1 MTKIKNTKKGMAKKT
16 LSMSLVV
23 AMLATSNVPV
33 WAAEFSDGSDVA
45 VTSEAA
51 APVAEDTTTD
61 AFTDEATPEVATEET
76 AAPATAVET
85 NTDGYVSTMKVEMD
99 AKGWGNEVKVSGTLK
114 DKNGN
119 NVVTEPE
126 YYENNKVDTNRR
138 VQVSYVWLSNGNEA
152 NYDKNLDTAS
162 AHPSNGILPTSALV
176 NSIKYTPSKDDFN
189 KDLSLMV
196 TVKRGNTVVYQETVA
211 GGVVGAQD
219 ISTKVFTEKIGVS
232 DVTYN
237 GKEQKVTPTNKYNN
251 NTEFGQ
257 ILTGNITWNY
267 AQASNDFTNVT
278 GEKNV
283 ITVTG
288 TLEGTYDATS
298 TAYGYKAVTPKD
310 KVGSYKITPLDITA
324 SNLVASMKTTSVEFT
339 GSKQYFGKSDVTM
352 QVKVNSD
359 GTKVDVS
366 DAINKNAQ
374 FEGVAAVGKYNLKVS
389 SAVLD
394 ENSSALKNFK
404 LPTTAVE
411 VTTDNKYE
419 IKARDL
425 AKCTVESDIELNID
439 DVKGATA
446 EELVNKIKE
455 QAGNVTFKG
464 QDGRTFVLSALLKD
478 GVNKKSDD
486 VTITAEQ
493 ALVNAIK
500 AGTTGTINGAVT
512 VAYQADTENVTN
524 KITVPVR
531 LTISNLA
538 NVKVKVNGTELKT
551 SSTASDM
558 LSLPYIAKAYD
569 LQKNENGITSF
580 AVEGLKTGEYKIS
593 YSDNVNA
600 GTVKVTVTGLLSY
613 AGSVKNFYF
622 KITPATVA
630 TESVS
635 MKDKVT
641 VNTANDADAS
651 LYKDAL
657 GLAIKQELFSG
668 NGKTTL
674 ELDKDYTVKYYYTK
688 NAVTNNN
695 KADAE
700 KADGD
705 NIAGNYVTAVVTV
718 KQGNYNTATF
728 VKSAEITKKKIS
740 GVTISVEKPSYTYTG
755 KQIVPEVV
763 VKDGSSVLEKGVDY
777 SLKLKDNVNVGTA
790 TVTVKALKDSDY
802 EEDSTATAT
811 FDITAAKAEDV
822 RLVLD
827 PATNSYNKG
836 KQVKPKVKE
845 VWLGDVE
852 VSDQFDKVHVT
863 YGDNNQAGK
872 EMGTLT
878 ISPKA
883 GNKNFTGT
891 KTQKFDIKGVE
902 LQGALKVYGANK
914 KQLKA
919 ETNHVIDWNTYHFY
933 YNGSEC
939 KFADEAFIPSNIAAA
954 KEGTDYEIKYI
965 RNVDAGYG
973 FVAVVAKGNY
983 EGNCTYSTKYSDHG
997 VEKYADWLGD
1007 QNGGYKLVDGKLTLN
1022 GTVIQNNIVDIVAFD
1037 IRASVFTAK
1046 NITVS
1051 NGVYATGLPVTP
1063 KVTVTVAGKTL
1074 VEGVDYKLNIRPQ
1087 DSDKGF
1093 TYPASVINATNGK
1106 VFYVDVVPMGGYE
1119 FDDVDGSN
1127 TFAWGIDKFDF
1138 AAADITASGDTV
1150 TVKNG
1155 NMVVDPSD
1163 YTVTKDEKAGTVTV
1177 AAKEGSKNYTGS
1189 QTVKADNV
1197 NIQAPVISSVKVVGN
1212 KATVVLSGE
1221 SDGASGYDYV
1231 ISKANDY
1238 ASSRVDVTKNQV
1250 KTTGDFNYVQ
1260 QGTYFAYCHAWTRNA
1275 EGKKIFSGWS
1285 NIYPFS
1291 VTAITPS
1298 QPVITSVKT
1307 KGSTVT
1313 VTYTKSSDATGYDV
1327 VLGSS
1332 AKRVNGEYRPVEYG
1346 KLVKKN
1352 IKGNVVTVTFKN
1364 VKKGTYYVGLHAF
1377 NRTAENG
1384 KKVFSRWSNVKKVNV
1399 K

>member
-33 WAAEFSDGSDVA
+33 WAAEFSDGTDAA
-45 VTSEAA
+45 VTSEAE
-51 APVAEDTTTD
+51 APVVEDTADADTA

-76 AAPATAVET
+76 VAPATAAEV
-85 NTDGYVSTMKVEMD
+85 NTDGYVSTMKVNLN
-99 AKGWGNEVKVSGTLK
+99 AKGWGNAVTVSGTLK
-114 DKNGN
+114 DKNGADVYTWDWN
-119 NVVTEPE
+119 EKANTG
-126 YYENNKVDTNRR
+126 
-138 VQVSYVWLSNGNEA
+138 VQVSYTWLSNGLEA
-152 NYDKNLDTAS
+152 NGKD
-162 AHPSNGILPTSALV
+162 PSGVLEQSSLV
-176 NSIKYTPSKDDFN
+176 NTITYTPSKEDFN

-219 ISTKVFTEKIGVS
+219 ISDKVFDSQIKFKDGVTS
-232 DVTYN
+232 TVYN
-237 GKEQKVTPTNKYNN
+237 GKEQKLTPENTYDNK
-251 NTEFGQ
+251 TDFGK

-278 GEKNV
+278 GAKNV

-298 TAYGYKAVTPKD
+298 TAYGYKAVTPD
-310 KVGSYKITPLDITA
+310 KYVGSYQITPLDITS

-352 QVKVNSD
+352 QVKVDDS
-359 GTKVDVS
+359 TKIDIT
-366 DAINKNAQ
+366 DAIDKDAK
-374 FEGVAAVGKYNLKVS
+374 FEGDTAVGKYNLKVS

-394 ENSSALKNFK
+394 KDNSALKNFK

-411 VTTDNKYE
+411 ATTDNKYE

-425 AKCTVESDIELNID
+425 AKCSVESDIELNID

-446 EELVNKIKE
+446 EGLVNAIKN
-455 QAGNVTFKG
+455 QASDVTFKG
-464 QDGRTFVLSALLKD
+464 QDGRTFALSNIL
-478 GVNKKSDD
+478 ND

-538 NVKVKVNGTELKT
+538 DVKVKVNGTELKT
-551 SSTASDM
+551 SATASDM

-569 LQKNENGITSF
+569 LQKKENGISSF
-580 AVEGLKTGEYKIS
+580 KVENLKTGEYKIS

-622 KITPATVA
+622 KITPATVKA
-630 TESVS
+630 ESVS

-657 GLAIKQELFSG
+657 ELAVKQELFAG

-674 ELDKDYTVKYYYTK
+674 GLDKDYTVKYYYTK
-688 NAVTNNN
+688 T
-695 KADAE
+695 KATTKDEAE

-718 KQGNYNTATF
+718 KQGNYNKVTF

-790 TVTVKALKDSDY
+790 TVTVKALDGSDY
-802 EEDSTATAT
+802 ETDSTATAT
-811 FDITAAKAEDV
+811 FSITAAKAEDV

-836 KQVKPKVKE
+836 KQVKPKVTE
-845 VWLGDVE
+845 VWLGDVN
-852 VSDQFDKVHVT
+852 VTSQFDTVHVT

-872 EMGTLT
+872 GMGTLT
-878 ISPKA
+878 ISPKT

-902 LQGALKVYGANK
+902 LKGALKVYGANK

-919 ETNHVIDWNTYHFY
+919 NDNHVINWNTYHFY

-939 KFADEAFIPSNIAAA
+939 KFADEAFIPSSIAAA

-965 RNVDAGYG
+965 RNVDAGFG

-983 EGNCTYSTKYSDHG
+983 EGNCTYSDYYTEDGIKY
-997 VEKYADWLGD
+997 YYDWLDD
-1007 QNGGYKLVDGKLTLN
+1007 QNGGYQLVDGKLTLN

-1063 KVTVTVAGKTL
+1063 KVNVTVAGKTL

-1163 YTVTKDEKAGTVTV
+1163 YTVTRDKKAGTVTV

-1189 QTVKADNV
+1189 QTVKTDNV
-1197 NIQAPVISSVKVVGN
+1197 SIQAPVISSVNVVGN

-1221 SDGASGYDYV
+1221 SNGASGYDYV

-1238 ASSRVDVTKNQV
+1238 TSNRAAITKNQV

-1260 QGTYFAYCHAWTRNA
+1260 QGTYYAYCHAWTRNA

-1291 VTAITPS
+1291 VSAITPA
-1298 QPVITSVKT
+1298 QPVITSVKA

-1313 VTYTKSSDATGYDV
+1313 VTYTKADNADGYDV
-1327 VLGSS
+1327 VLGT
-1332 AKRVNGEYRPVEYG
+1332 ATKKVNGETRPVEYG
-1346 KLVKKN
+1346 TLVKKN
-1352 IKGNVVTVTFKN
+1352 IKGNVVTATFKN
-1364 VKKGTYYVGLHAF
+1364 VKKGTYYAGLHAF

-1384 KKVFSRWSNVKKVNV
+1384 KKVFSEWSNVKKVTV